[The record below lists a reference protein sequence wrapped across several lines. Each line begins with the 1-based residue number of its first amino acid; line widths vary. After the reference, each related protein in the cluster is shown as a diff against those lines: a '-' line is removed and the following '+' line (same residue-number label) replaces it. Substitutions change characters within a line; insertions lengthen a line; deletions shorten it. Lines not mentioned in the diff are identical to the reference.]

1 MISIIVTVFN
11 KERFIQITLNSIL
24 GQIVP
29 PSEVIIVNDGSIDK
43 SLEIINELKI
53 PSNFSVITTENQGVS
68 KARNLGLQM
77 AKNSYVYFVDGD
89 DVLEP
94 NAIEV
99 FSKAIE
105 EFPNSSLYAANR
117 INKKGELTIK
127 NLPNKIFSFK
137 QYLNHLIHFQNLCW
151 TSAVVIN
158 RKIVSSEVRFNGKFS
173 HGEDRDFFMNVL
185 KLGPGYWIDE
195 VIATYISDPI
205 GLSAKPIHIE
215 DDLYWKRIKE
225 YKNELN
231 QNPYYYYYCFK
242 YKIANI
248 INNLKHVQYKKALSW
263 MK

>member
-1 MISIIVTVFN
+1 MISIVVTVYN
-11 KERFIQITLNSIL
+11 KEDFIQNTLNSIL
-24 GQIVP
+24 SQTIVLN
-29 PSEVIIVNDGSIDK
+29 EVIIVNDGSIDK
-43 SLEIINELKI
+43 SLKIIDRMKLPPNFTVISTENRGVSEARNFGLKI
-53 PSNFSVITTENQGVS
+53 IKQN
-68 KARNLGLQM
+68 
-77 AKNSYVYFVDGD
+77 YVYFVDGD

-117 INKKGELTIK
+117 KNEKGELKIK
-127 NLPNKIFSFK
+127 NIPNKIFSFK

-158 RKIVSSEVRFNGKFS
+158 RKTVSSEVRFNGKFS